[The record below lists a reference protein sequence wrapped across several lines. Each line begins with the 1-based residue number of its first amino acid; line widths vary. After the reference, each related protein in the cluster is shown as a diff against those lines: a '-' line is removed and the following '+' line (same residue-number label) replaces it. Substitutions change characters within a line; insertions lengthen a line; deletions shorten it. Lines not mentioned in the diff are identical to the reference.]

1 MIDYM
6 NKLIAFSFDDL
17 SFPKGWA
24 NKSWWIDLI
33 PKSWTTIDHRDYAL
47 IGLKIH
53 LTNTSSRGKVV
64 RFRISFINKLKV
76 HLSFQVGKDVTL

>member
-33 PKSWTTIDHRDYAL
+33 PKLWTTIDYRDYAL

-53 LTNTSSRGKVV
+53 LTNASSRGKVV

-76 HLSFQVGKDVTL
+76 HLSFQFGKDIIL